1 MSENNYFS
9 PVFVND
15 INERLEKNFS
25 DEAVRKQNFNTI
37 QNIAENLNIGKKFK
51 VPQAELL
58 YLLCEKNPLELYRIR
73 QISEKFK
80 DIEHNLDGSEDDKNL
95 LCRVLSN
102 YFKEQMNID
111 PDGLLVDKIAET
123 FPKVLDYA
131 RDDDITI
138 SVFYNTHHETNVTFN
153 KHEIID
159 KFYSVDY
166 GVLVA
171 NLGQVK
177 TPIFSK
183 RNLKEAEYEVK
194 RLDIMSQAID
204 SLTPAKFMLFA
215 LHFDK
220 YIEKLP
226 DIDDDLAIG
235 AIKNVVPVIKNGKN
249 KILNSVGNIWGTD
262 ISDHGSSGF
271 VFRCLTSRVT
281 PYNITRL
288 CRIAEQIPS
297 SDENRFE
304 QIRLDAI
311 AVNDAFPRLRSY
323 IHNQQPQQHKLLK
336 RMVLYY
342 DAVKGLN
349 PELDVSYRTAK
360 LQRIVNYIEANSP
373 DYNISADDLFNI
385 KKYDAQTRDS
395 QSNQTT
401 NIEVLRRL
409 MNNTTPR
416 TLETP
421 QINDPYTKHL
431 LEELMDIEFPFVRH
445 DTYGLYL
452 QKLNNHLERKMK
464 AGSIGIQ
471 PKTINSILWSERRGF
486 LLLQDMDA
494 GYQLHAFKTPW
505 FKEILRFYELTNS
518 SQDTPNSDLNKFLA
532 SIKDSEMEE
541 AYIKISHRI
550 SNEIVALTQRQ
561 KKDAMEYSQY
571 IGKLNI
577 SDSEKEKQQKK
588 IKDSL
593 DIKVGRN
600 LSGYSLANALF
611 NCISPKRTPYKALA
625 DYMKRRQESRTG
637 IVIRDYLIKKQ
648 HR

>member
-153 KHEIID
+153 KREIID

-226 DIDDDLAIG
+226 NIDDDLAIG